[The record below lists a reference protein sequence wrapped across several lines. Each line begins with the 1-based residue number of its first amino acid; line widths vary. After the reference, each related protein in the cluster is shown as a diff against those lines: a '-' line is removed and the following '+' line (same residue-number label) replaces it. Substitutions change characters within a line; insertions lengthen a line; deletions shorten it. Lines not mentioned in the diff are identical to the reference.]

1 MQTLRVAT
9 WNINRRRPE
18 GFPNVD
24 RAAILAAVR
33 ALDAHLV
40 ALQEV
45 ETNEAAKIAEEVK
58 TTLGQKWTSKDPA
71 TLEGAGSGTMAT
83 PSRDLLLS
91 RLEVKEAQALSLL
104 PDSGGEQRTALV
116 GTIQVGRLPV
126 TVAAARLS
134 TDGNSSIKQLRMLQ
148 ENLATWPA
156 PRLLC
161 GDLSL
166 PSKAL
171 QAAWRRGWAEQEPH
185 EPGGEAEPNRPDH
198 ILLSDPAQLLRPLA
212 ARVVADPVG
221 AYGALMVDLE
231 VAPP

>member
-18 GFPNVD
+18 GFPKVD

-45 ETNEAAKIAEEVK
+45 ETNEAAKIAEEVEK
-58 TTLGQKWTSKDPA
+58 TLGQKWTSKDPA
-71 TLEGAGSGTMAT
+71 TLEGTGSGTMAT
-83 PSRDLLLS
+83 SSRDLLLS

-104 PDSGGEQRTALV
+104 PDSGGEQRAALV

-134 TDGNSSIKQLRMLQ
+134 TDGNSSVRQLRMLQ
-148 ENLATWPA
+148 ENLAIWPA

-171 QAAWRRGWAEQEPH
+171 QAAWRRGWAEL
-185 EPGGEAEPNRPDH
+185 EPGVAEPNQPDH
-198 ILLSDPAQLLRPLA
+198 ILISDPAQLLRPLA
-212 ARVVADPVG
+212 AQVLADPVG
-221 AYGALMVDLE
+221 AYGALVADLE
-231 VAPP
+231 IVPL